1 MKAAGYLAAMFRTSL
16 VLFAFLARAVSLA
29 QDGALPFRPILG
41 INLGVGLPN
50 VEVVSGVPFATRPF
64 FAGTL
69 DFGASWTYRE
79 KVGLVALG
87 VLAIN
92 GYDFSNGVYDY
103 DIYHLT
109 RRAELRAFWQRPL
122 DPRLNTSVRAG
133 LGIGL
138 AFQGNDTRDSREG
151 PFQALTT
158 TTAMQR
164 TYLSPEAVI
173 VKQEGRHR
181 VEFGLRYVTHL
192 QRQVAFSTQLTAG
205 ADTTMATATHDHL
218 ALVIRFHWG
227 LKRPVLP
234 TFPLPPIDFLA
245 RETDTLTTLSSSKQ
259 RITLWL
265 WDNAEYDGDTLSVLL
280 NGRPVLVGHELGR
293 KRHKLKLD
301 LLPGEN
307 VLLVVAHNEGRVAP
321 NTASVVVKAGKGRQ
335 QLLVSTSLRKN
346 QVVRIVRGTGP

>member
-1 MKAAGYLAAMFRTSL
+1 MFRLSTL
-16 VLFAFLARAVSLA
+16 CVLLLTGSFATG
-29 QDGALPFRPILG
+29 QEGALPFRPIMG
-41 INLGVGLPN
+41 INLGVGLPK

-92 GYDFSNGVYDY
+92 GYDFSNGEFDY
-103 DIYHLT
+103 DVYHLT

-138 AFQGNDTRDSREG
+138 AFQGSETRDTRQG
-151 PFQALTT
+151 PFQALTNA
-158 TTAMQR
+158 TAMQR
-164 TYLSPEAVI
+164 TYLSPEVVL
-173 VKQEGRHR
+173 VKKEGRHR
-181 VEFGLRYVTHL
+181 VEWGLRYVAHL
-192 QRQVAFSTQLTAG
+192 QRQVAFSTRLSAG
-205 ADTTMATATHDHL
+205 QDTTLATATHDHL
-218 ALVIRFHWG
+218 ALVIRFHLG

-234 TFPLPPIDFLA
+234 TFSAPPVEFA
-245 RETDTLTTLSSSKQ
+245 SRSTDTLTTLTASKA
-259 RITLWL
+259 RVKLWL
-265 WDNAEYDGDTLSVLL
+265 WDNAEYDGDTLSIFV

-301 LLPGEN
+301 LVPGEN
-307 VLLVVAHNEGRVAP
+307 VLLVVAHNEGRVPP
-321 NTASVVVKAGKGRQ
+321 NTASVVLRTGNGRKE
-335 QLLVSTSLRKN
+335 LLLSTSLRKN
-346 QVVRIVRGTGP
+346 QVLRIRRQTAK